1 MSQHEVLLGELQM
14 YSDSLIEWSEKLKEV
29 DVCSQLMSVS
39 DDKDEILKRY
49 NLCKSLTLRDQQFQ
63 TQLLKQATGLLKLM
77 NKLQDMVNQSEDL
90 REVFEKDAE
99 KRPLDIKITPAAEA
113 PKAAAEEPPAKKV
126 KKASKKN
133 IKLNPIDCLMS
144 NDVIM

>member
-1 MSQHEVLLGELQM
+1 M

-99 KRPLDIKITPAAEA
+99 KRPLDIPRRI
-113 PKAAAEEPPAKKV
+113 
-126 KKASKKN
+126 
-133 IKLNPIDCLMS
+133 LNLTLLT
-144 NDVIM
+144 V

>member
-1 MSQHEVLLGELQM
+1 M
-14 YSDSLIEWSEKLKEV
+14 YSDSLMEWSEKLKEV

-39 DDKDEILKRY
+39 NDKDEILKRY

-63 TQLLKQATGLLKLM
+63 TQLMKHASGLLKLM

-90 REVFEKDAE
+90 REVFEKDADDE
-99 KRPLDIKITPAAEA
+99 KKRPLDITHEQPRTTG
-113 PKAAAEEPPAKKV
+113 AEEPPAKKV

-144 NDVIM
+144 NDTIM